1 MGSPPGTS
9 SLLSADGRWRWDGV
23 RWVPVVGAPEP
34 SRPMR
39 GRWVALIVVG
49 SIASLLLA
57 GTGLAALSSVYGRFG
72 ARAFTPGAS
81 SNCLPSDFP
90 SYPNA
95 TIVTSL
101 KAFNICT
108 TAYATADSSAD
119 VLAYYQAQ
127 LGQYPWRVTGGS
139 GDQGTVD
146 FARQDGAKGSGEVSV
161 SPSRNATQIQVVYQ
175 T

>member
-1 MGSPPGTS
+1 MGSPPVAS
-9 SLLSADGRWRWDGV
+9 SLLSADGRWRWEGN
-23 RWVPVVGAPEP
+23 RWLPVPATPEP
-34 SRPMR
+34 ARPMR
-39 GRWVALIVVG
+39 GGWVAFIVVG

-57 GTGLAALSSVYGRFG
+57 GTGLAALSSAYGRLG
-72 ARAFTPGAS
+72 ARVFTPGATAA
-81 SNCLPSDFP
+81 CLPSDFP

-95 TIVTSL
+95 AIVTSL
-101 KAFNICT
+101 QAVSVWT
-108 TAYATADSSAD
+108 TAYTTGDSSAD

-161 SPSRNATQIQVVYQ
+161 SQSTRATQIQVVYQ

>member
-1 MGSPPGTS
+1 
-9 SLLSADGRWRWDGV
+9 
-23 RWVPVVGAPEP
+23 
-34 SRPMR
+34 MR

-57 GTGLAALSSVYGRFG
+57 GTGLAALSSAYGRFG
-72 ARAFTPGAS
+72 ARVFTPGGS

-101 KAFNICT
+101 KAFNVCT
-108 TAYATADSSAD
+108 TGYATADSRAD

-146 FARQDGAKGSGEVSV
+146 FGRQDGAKGSGEVSV
-161 SPSRNATQIQVVYQ
+161 TQSRNATQIEVVYQ
-175 T
+175 S

>member
-1 MGSPPGTS
+1 MGSPPGPS
-9 SLLSADGRWRWDGV
+9 SLMSADGRWRWDGV
-23 RWVPVVGAPEP
+23 HWVPVAAAPEP

-49 SIASLLLA
+49 SIVTLLLA
-57 GTGLAALSSVYGRFG
+57 GTGLAALSSAYGRLG
-72 ARAFTPGAS
+72 AGVFASGAS
-81 SNCLPSDFP
+81 SSCLPSDFP

-95 TIVTSL
+95 ALVTSL
-101 KAFNICT
+101 RAFSVCSTVYT
-108 TAYATADSSAD
+108 TTDSSAD

-161 SPSRNATQIQVVYQ
+161 SQARNATQIQVVYQ
-175 T
+175 A

>member
-1 MGSPPGTS
+1 MGSPPGPS
-9 SLLSADGRWRWDGV
+9 SLLSPDGRWRWDGV
-23 RWVPVVGAPEP
+23 RWVPVVGAPET

-95 TIVTSL
+95 KIVTSL
-101 KAFNICT
+101 KAFNVCT